1 MNLQNLIAGMLGFF
15 VGFHV
20 MMAGFTSADQTMFAV
35 LIIIGAAIM
44 ATALQVLTLAIAGS
58 RR

>member
-1 MNLQNLIAGMLGFF
+1 MNLQNLLAGMLGFS

-20 MMAGFTSADQTMFAV
+20 LMTGYTSANQTMVAVSIIGGAAMMAA
-35 LIIIGAAIM
+35 
-44 ATALQVLTLAIAGS
+44 ALQVLTLAIAGS